1 MILAAVRTSLT
12 SCLAWQWMRGTR
24 FCTYTLYF
32 LCTPTKLA
40 NLTEFL
46 YPSFMKRCGSE
57 VLIFT
62 HYQNL
67 VIYVGEK
74 NSLCAG
80 DHTGA
85 TLCLPVAGWSLK
97 DMPTATLLPGQIQ
110 LSELLV
116 YEETQKLGVD
126 LRLNLI

>member
-1 MILAAVRTSLT
+1 
-12 SCLAWQWMRGTR
+12 
-24 FCTYTLYF
+24 
-32 LCTPTKLA
+32 
-40 NLTEFL
+40 
-46 YPSFMKRCGSE
+46 MKRCGSE

-110 LSELLV
+110 LSELLA

>member
-1 MILAAVRTSLT
+1 
-12 SCLAWQWMRGTR
+12 
-24 FCTYTLYF
+24 
-32 LCTPTKLA
+32 
-40 NLTEFL
+40 
-46 YPSFMKRCGSE
+46 MKRSGSE
-57 VLIFT
+57 VLNFT
-62 HYQNL
+62 RYQNL

-85 TLCLPVAGWSLK
+85 TLCLPLANWSLK
-97 DMPTATLLPGQIQ
+97 DMPTATLLLGQIQ

-116 YEETQKLGVD
+116 YEETQKLDVD